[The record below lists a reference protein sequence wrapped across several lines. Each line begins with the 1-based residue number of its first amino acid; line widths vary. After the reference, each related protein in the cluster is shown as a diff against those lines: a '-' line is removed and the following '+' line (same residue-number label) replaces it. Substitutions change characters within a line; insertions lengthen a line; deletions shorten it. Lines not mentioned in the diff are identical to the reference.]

1 MLSPKQKAY
10 LKSLAIKEKSNF
22 QIGKEGLN
30 ENQINDLINY
40 INKYEL
46 LKLNVLRNSDTDFD
60 EIKEVLSEY
69 GMEFVEKKGNTMVFY
84 RHSNKVKDP
93 IVLPTTSKKTKK

>member
-1 MLSPKQKAY
+1 MLTPKQKAY

-22 QIGKEGLN
+22 QIGKEGLS
-30 ENQINDLINY
+30 ENLINDLINY

-60 EIKEVLSEY
+60 EINEELSKY
-69 GMEFVEKKGNTMVFY
+69 GFEFVEKKGNTMVFY
-84 RHSNKVKDP
+84 RHSNKIKDP
-93 IVLPTTSKKTKK
+93 IILPTTTNKSKK